1 MARLWRSASTLWN
14 FGQEINPDTNVM
26 ATTHHH
32 ERAKSL
38 HRSVSWAENLGEE
51 ENSKPPTGMYPTKRS
66 WSLPNV
72 KQHLRR
78 IGVQDLET
86 LPENQDN
93 ITRQTPEEIM
103 VRGKLYLP
111 SRVKSV
117 PCELSWCKT
126 QASAV
131 IGVHVGGK
139 CVLELDR
146 RLLQFRENLERR
158 ELAFNAKE
166 GYGEE
171 RYEWWSVKVNR
182 EDRLGFLRLHREIAE
197 DASW

>member
-1 MARLWRSASTLWN
+1 MLARIWRSAFSLCS
-14 FGQEINPDTNVM
+14 FRQGVDTGRRTEGDQG
-26 ATTHHH
+26 TTILCRSLTWSEEVVQAEH
-32 ERAKSL
+32 E
-38 HRSVSWAENLGEE
+38 
-51 ENSKPPTGMYPTKRS
+51 PPTGMYPTKRWS
-66 WSLPNV
+66 SLPNV
-72 KQHLRR
+72 KHHLRCL
-78 IGVQDLET
+78 GVPDLET

-93 ITRQTPEEIM
+93 ITRQAPEEIM
-103 VRGKLYLP
+103 VWGNLYLP

-117 PCELSWCKT
+117 PCELRWCRT
-126 QASAV
+126 EASAV
-131 IGVHVGGK
+131 IEVHVGGK

-166 GYGEE
+166 GYGEG
-171 RYEWWSVKVNR
+171 RYEWWLIKVNR